1 MTHGSV
7 KGTPNAPP
15 AGLIRLSVGIESID
29 DLIGDLAGAIGP
41 A

>member
-7 KGTPNAPP
+7 KGTPLAPP
-15 AGLIRLSVGIESID
+15 AGLIRLSVGIETVD
-29 DLIGDLAGAIGP
+29 DLISDLATALGP